1 MIIAGRRG
9 GQAVKTLVK
18 ILEVG
23 CRRALA
29 LYTGLSDGCMLAQAQ
44 ASASVVTLP
53 CKSTM
58 LC

>member
-18 ILEVG
+18 TLEVG

-29 LYTGLSDGCMLAQAQ
+29 LYTGLSDGCLLAQAQ
-44 ASASVVTLP
+44 ASAMVLTLSFKP
-53 CKSTM
+53 KM